1 MNLSLNVSIPAIT
14 VFVQGLLSFFSP
26 CVLPLIPVYMG
37 YLSGGTRSTDEL
49 GNIRYDKKKVLI
61 NTLFF
66 VIGVSFAFFL
76 LGFVMTTVGKFFSGN
91 QLLFARIGGII
102 VIMFGL
108 YQLGVFGDSRFL
120 GGEHRLPVR
129 FEKMSVSPLTALLM
143 GFVLSF
149 AWTPCVGPALSTVLI
164 MASTAGTSAT
174 GFMLIAVYTL
184 GYVIPFI
191 LVGMFT
197 TQLLDYLG
205 RHRDVVKYTVKIG
218 GALMILMG
226 ILMFT
231 GSMNRITG
239 YMSSIS
245 GSGIA
250 ENATSGDEVADKASS
265 DDDEVAG
272 EDDGG
277 ADGAIARKDAG
288 GGDASDDSG
297 KNSAGDTTLSDNKVA
312 DSGGVE
318 AAGDGNGKADAGT
331 NGKPSGADSA
341 NEAKADADDAGST
354 SGTADSDS
362 SGTAVEDDAQS
373 NSNTVPAPDFLLTD
387 QNGVTHSLSDYRGK
401 ILFLNFWATW
411 CPPCRAELPDIQALY
426 EEYAEAGDDS
436 VAFVGVTFPDYGD
449 EKDVQ
454 GIEDFLEDND
464 ISFPVLMDESTS
476 LAYEYYITAFPTTFI
491 IDQDGNVL
499 GYIPG
504 AMSKDIMKDVID
516 QAKEQSGM

>member
-1 MNLSLNVSIPAIT
+1 MNLSLDVSIPAIT

-76 LGFVMTTVGKFFSGN
+76 LGFVMTNIGRFFSGN

-108 YQLGVFGDSRFL
+108 YQLGFFGDSRL
-120 GGEHRLPVR
+120 LSGEHRLPVR

-164 MASTAGTSAT
+164 MASTAGTATT

-205 RHRDVVKYTVKIG
+205 RHRDIVKYTVKIG

-245 GSGIA
+245 GTGIA
-250 ENATSGDEVADKASS
+250 ENVTGGDEAAGAVEADGESAGDADGSGAGDIAGIGTDGKAIDGDSARDVDAAGGKASGANVS
-265 DDDEVAG
+265 DET
-272 EDDGG
+272 
-277 ADGAIARKDAG
+277 ADGKSLG
-288 GGDASDDSG
+288 S
-297 KNSAGDTTLSDNKVA
+297 NSAG
-312 DSGGVE
+312 
-318 AAGDGNGKADAGT
+318 AGNAGNAGSAGT
-331 NGKPSGADSA
+331 ANGGST
-341 NEAKADADDAGST
+341 DAGS
-354 SGTADSDS
+354 SETAEADENA
-362 SGTAVEDDAQS
+362 GNPE
-373 NSNTVPAPDFLLTD
+373 TVPAPEFLLTD
-387 QNGVTHSLSDYRGK
+387 QNGVSHSLSDYKGK

-426 EEYAEAGDDS
+426 EEYAEAGDES
-436 VAFVGVTFPDYGD
+436 VAFVGITFPGYGD

-454 GIEDFLEDND
+454 GITEFLDDND

-476 LAYEYYITAFPTTFI
+476 LAYSYYITAFPTTFI
-491 IDQDGNVL
+491 IDPDGNVL

-504 AMSKDIMKDVID
+504 AMSRDIMENVIAR
-516 QAKEQSGM
+516 AKEMSGM

>member
-1 MNLSLNVSIPAIT
+1 MNLSLNLSIPAIT

-49 GNIRYDKKKVLI
+49 GNVRYDKKKVLI

-76 LGFVMTTVGKFFSGN
+76 LGFVMTNIGRFFSGN

-108 YQLGVFGDSRFL
+108 YQLGFFGDSRLL

-164 MASTAGTSAT
+164 MASTAGTATT

-226 ILMFT
+226 VLMFT

-245 GSGIA
+245 GTEIA
-250 ENATSGDEVADKASS
+250 ENVTDDESADGDAIGAGNEKAVTGTDGKSFDVDSAGAVEAVAGNDDASS
-265 DDDEVAG
+265 A
-272 EDDGG
+272 GG
-277 ADGAIARKDAG
+277 AAGAK
-288 GGDASDDSG
+288 S
-297 KNSAGDTTLSDNKVA
+297 
-312 DSGGVE
+312 
-318 AAGDGNGKADAGT
+318 
-331 NGKPSGADSA
+331 SGADSA
-341 NEAKADADDAGST
+341 DVDSPNADDAGST
-354 SGTADSDS
+354 SDAEDSESSETAEADES
-362 SGTAVEDDAQS
+362 QS
-373 NSNTVPAPDFLLTD
+373 NPETVPAPDFLLTD
-387 QNGVTHSLSDYRGK
+387 QNGVSHSLSDYKGK

-411 CPPCRAELPDIQALY
+411 CPPCRAELPDIEALY
-426 EEYAEAGDDS
+426 KEYAEAGDDS
-436 VAFVGVTFPDYGD
+436 VAFVGITFPGYGD

-454 GIEDFLEDND
+454 GIKEFLDEND

-476 LAYEYYITAFPTTFI
+476 LAYSYYITAFPTTFI
-491 IDQDGNVL
+491 INPDGNVL

-504 AMSKDIMKDVID
+504 AMSRDIMENVIA